1 MPCEIPCRLGYHA
14 AAAAGCIAWAPDRPH
29 STDTHLRVY
38 VNERFQGSVR
48 GMVRTLQVEW
58 EGPFGWPRGEHVVRI
73 AICDA
78 DDRVRAQQSVLFQKR

>member
-1 MPCEIPCRLGYHA
+1 
-14 AAAAGCIAWAPDRPH
+14 
-29 STDTHLRVY
+29 
-38 VNERFQGSVR
+38 
-48 GMVRTLQVEW
+48 MVRTLQVEW